1 MYHIARKYN
10 VEIGRDRSYVWLWGL
25 CAVPQWHNKTRLLWL
40 KCVKFLYI
48 NQNSALHLTGF
59 YYKNKPKKNSMK
71 INFSL
76 FEVFCL
82 INEPMKPFNDRK
94 FLFSPTIHST
104 NSSIYFIPLTSHTY
118 TYMRSLSTLALF
130 IHSTTSAAEVLSLVL
145 PCRA

>member
-59 YYKNKPKKNSMK
+59 YYKNKPKKKQHEN
-71 INFSL
+71 
-76 FEVFCL
+76 
-82 INEPMKPFNDRK
+82 K
-94 FLFSPTIHST
+94 FLTV
-104 NSSIYFIPLTSHTY
+104 
-118 TYMRSLSTLALF
+118 RS
-130 IHSTTSAAEVLSLVL
+130 VL
-145 PCRA
+145 PDQWANEAIQWPQVSVQSHYTQHQ